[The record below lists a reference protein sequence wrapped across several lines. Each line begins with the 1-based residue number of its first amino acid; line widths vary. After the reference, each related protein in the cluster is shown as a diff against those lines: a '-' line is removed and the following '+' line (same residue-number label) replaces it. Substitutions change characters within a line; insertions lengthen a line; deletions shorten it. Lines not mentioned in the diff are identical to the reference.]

1 MGSRNSTP
9 GVVGEEIL
17 VHSFELDP
25 DADTCQM
32 PWICPRKN
40 AMFHPPESLNE
51 NVQQFLSLAEAE
63 KILADLN
70 AILHRTAFSPG
81 LCNPC
86 FLLALL
92 SSCGASGIFISEM
105 VTRDFSDYGRNAGLQ
120 IQLRIF
126 GFLVGLM
133 LPFICFLVLLCVTRS
148 SRRKQLT
155 NYIADWNSRGNGVKL
170 SFGGWWRQSMGAWKE
185 PVIHGSE
192 SGGTYDY
199 FNMAAWDSR
208 SSYSKGYLHVHVQ
221 TGVRQ
226 QWCSTN
232 GTYYVAPIPLGQTLV
247 QVVAY
252 QPPPGYVVVP
262 MEELQ
267 TSGDPTEPPSYE
279 KAVAS

>member
-17 VHSFELDP
+17 IHSFELDP

-105 VTRDFSDYGRNAGLQ
+105 ATRDFSDYGRNAGLQ

-155 NYIADWNSRGNGVKL
+155 NYIADWNR
-170 SFGGWWRQSMGAWKE
+170 
-185 PVIHGSE
+185 
-192 SGGTYDY
+192 
-199 FNMAAWDSR
+199 
-208 SSYSKGYLHVHVQ
+208 
-221 TGVRQ
+221 
-226 QWCSTN
+226 
-232 GTYYVAPIPLGQTLV
+232 
-247 QVVAY
+247 
-252 QPPPGYVVVP
+252 
-262 MEELQ
+262 
-267 TSGDPTEPPSYE
+267 
-279 KAVAS
+279 